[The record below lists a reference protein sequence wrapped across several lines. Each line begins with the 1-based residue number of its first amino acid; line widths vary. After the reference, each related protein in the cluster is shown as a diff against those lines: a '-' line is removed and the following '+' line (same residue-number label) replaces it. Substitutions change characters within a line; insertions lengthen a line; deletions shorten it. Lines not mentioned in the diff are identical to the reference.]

1 MNNHSLENVVTDDIG
16 LLSFGQ
22 LDRQRGFVPELDTS
36 NSENQPASWEQW
48 FDSIYEMAFQDLT
61 DEDFSRIT
69 NNGWYPE
76 YFVPLSLS
84 RLEVNA
90 FIGYYH
96 DGQVL
101 ENIGTVYEGFL
112 HDNPHLLNEY
122 CHILNRALHLLYTD
136 GERIAD
142 PDCVTLQDGTTVFHD
157 THARLLD
164 MQAALSCC

>member
-1 MNNHSLENVVTDDIG
+1 MNNHSLENVVTDGVG

-22 LDRQRGFVPELDTS
+22 IDRQRGFVPKLDTS
-36 NSENQPASWEQW
+36 NSENQLASWEQW
-48 FDSIYEMAFQDLT
+48 YASIYEIAFQELT

-96 DGQVL
+96 DGQLL
-101 ENIGTVYEGFL
+101 ENIGIVYKGFL
-112 HDNPHLLNEY
+112 HDNPHLLNKY
-122 CHILNRALHLLYTD
+122 CDILNRALQRLYTD
-136 GERIAD
+136 GDRIPDA
-142 PDCVTLQDGTTVFHD
+142 DCVILQDGTTMFDD
-157 THARLLD
+157 THTKLLNV
-164 MQAALSCC
+164 QVALSC